1 MRGAVLARQSRPGP
15 SCGIFGAICQ
25 ERSGR
30 DNPRSKLPERTF
42 ETFLGCKC
50 STSSPWER
58 GTEHKIRNYVEKTAT
73 FPFMVRP
80 PEVWE
85 SICYTPAQHSLCGIP
100 ARRSRRTP
108 RSSPMALP
116 HDRESLKFL
125 WKTGLHA

>member
-1 MRGAVLARQSRPGP
+1 SSFWTASCAACKPCMRGAVLARQSMPGP

-58 GTEHKIRNYVEKTAT
+58 GTEHKIRNYVQKRCGHTQLHALT
-73 FPFMVRP
+73 F
-80 PEVWE
+80 
-85 SICYTPAQHSLCGIP
+85 
-100 ARRSRRTP
+100 RRV
-108 RSSPMALP
+108 
-116 HDRESLKFL
+116 K
-125 WKTGLHA
+125 GLHGSGTRAAYLVSRG